1 MQKTQKSFIT
11 PVMTSQ
17 LHDVNVPTD
26 RHILAREYS
35 LHSASFEISSTTY
48 SESKN
53 RIKEMLITLTG
64 FINLIK
70 RQLEIK

>member
-11 PVMTSQ
+11 PVMASQ

-53 RIKEMLITLTG
+53 KMKEMLITLKG
-64 FINLIK
+64 FLSLTK
-70 RQLEIK
+70 RHYEIK